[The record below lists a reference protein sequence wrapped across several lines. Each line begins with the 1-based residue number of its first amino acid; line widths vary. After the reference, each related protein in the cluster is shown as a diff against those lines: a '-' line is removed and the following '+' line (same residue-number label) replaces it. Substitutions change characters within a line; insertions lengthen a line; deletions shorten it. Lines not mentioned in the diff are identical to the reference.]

1 MTHEFRL
8 PMLGADLD
16 VATLVEWHVQPGG
29 RVHRGDVVAV
39 VETEKGAID
48 IEIFED
54 AVFEELLVQPGTKIN
69 VGTVLARLGGAPAK
83 SGSIG
88 GAPGAEP
95 APPPVAPAAPAMTG
109 PDGRMRISPVARRF
123 AAQAGLDLATVQGT
137 GPDGAISL
145 EDVERAIHAL
155 TQAARS
161 VPSAAPAPA
170 AERAP
175 TTTTTAAA
183 PPPTSATVS
192 PATTPPATPG
202 APAAAPAVPS
212 AAPQE
217 RLPAQPAREVISA
230 AMSRAKREIPHYYLW
245 LTMDCTAAS
254 DWLAAYNARVAVTER
269 LLFPALVLR
278 AIAITAMERQGFN
291 GYFRDGRFEA
301 AEDVHLGVAIAR
313 HGGGLVAPALLDAG
327 SRPLPAL
334 MQEFR
339 DLVTRA
345 RAGRLRSRELSAATI
360 TVTSLGDIGVDGVL
374 PIIYPPQVA
383 IVGVGQIALRPW
395 VVDGR
400 VVPRSTVT
408 LSLGADHRVTDG
420 RAGAQFLA
428 DIQAALQAPE
438 QL

>member
-1 MTHEFRL
+1 MSHEFRL

-16 VATLVEWHVQPGG
+16 VGTLVEWHVQPGG
-29 RVHRGDVVAV
+29 EVHRGDIVAV

-54 AVFEELLVQPGTKIN
+54 AVFEELLVQPGTKIT
-69 VGTVLARLGGAPAK
+69 VGTVLAKLRGAPAK
-83 SGSIG
+83 PGAIS
-88 GAPGAEP
+88 GAPGA
-95 APPPVAPAAPAMTG
+95 APPPPPPSPAPAKPAAPG
-109 PDGRMRISPVARRF
+109 SRSRIRISPVARRY
-123 AAQAGLDLATVQGT
+123 AAQAGLDLGTVQGT

-145 EDVERAIHAL
+145 EDVEHAI
-155 TQAARS
+155 AA
-161 VPSAAPAPA
+161 AAAAKPA
-170 AERAP
+170 AA
-175 TTTTTAAA
+175 TL
-183 PPPTSATVS
+183 PPQA
-192 PATTPPATPG
+192 
-202 APAAAPAVPS
+202 AAAPAGAES
-212 AAPQE
+212 AAPRE
-217 RLPAQPAREVISA
+217 RLPVQPAREVIAA

-245 LTMDCTAAS
+245 LTMDCTTAS
-254 DWLAAYNARVAVTER
+254 EWLAAYNARVAVEER

-278 AIAITAMERQGFN
+278 AIAIAAMERPGFN
-291 GYFRDGRFEA
+291 GYYREGRYEA
-301 AEDVHLGVAIAR
+301 LEDVHLGVAIAR

-327 SRPLPAL
+327 AKPLPRL

-339 DLVTRA
+339 DLVSRA
-345 RAGRLRSRELSAATI
+345 RAGRLRSRELAAATL

-395 VVDGR
+395 VVEGR

-408 LSLGADHRVTDG
+408 LSLGADHRVSDG